1 MMIKKFFLPLFVALS
16 LSLGMAFAADKIN
29 INTATQSELE
39 TINGV
44 GPSTASA
51 IIEYR
56 QANGKFKSTAELVNV
71 KGIGDKKAAKMADH
85 VTVSKKK

>member
-1 MMIKKFFLPLFVALS
+1 MIKKFFLPLFVALS

-56 QANGKFKSTAELVNV
+56 QANGKFKSTDELVNV
-71 KGIGDKKAAKMADH
+71 KGIGDKKAAKMADQ

>member
-1 MMIKKFFLPLFVALS
+1 MIKKFFLPLFVALS

-71 KGIGDKKAAKMADH
+71 KGIGDKKAAKMADQ